1 MVLSIID
8 ALIDY
13 ICNLTKDKKSYENVR
28 DEVIKIKLESEELR
42 KKSLEAIDQ
51 DEKILKEI
59 LDGYKKRKEEPEKL
73 EEICKKS
80 AEFCL
85 SVTENAVKT
94 LKLAKRISEIG
105 NRMLSSDFKICKM
118 YAFTSVEAG
127 IENVKILEFI
137 FTAYSRSMC
146 VLSCDSR
153 SFYIA
158 VCYQALQ
165 KVRRNRCYE
174 NHSGLLIHIVLY
186 VCVSAYGTPAS
197 VKRGGYGNAG
207 SPDQMDSGI

>member
-1 MVLSIID
+1 MYYEKLLPVLSDLESKDIEIAGGSVVSMVLSIVD

-13 ICNLTKDKKSYENVR
+13 ICNLTKDKKNYENVR
-28 DEVIKIKLESEELR
+28 EEVIKIKQESEELR

-59 LDGYKKRKEEPEKL
+59 LEGYKKRKEEPEKL

-85 SVTENAVKT
+85 SVTENALNT

-118 YAFTSVEAG
+118 YAFTSVEAS
-127 IENVKILEFI
+127 IENVKIN
-137 FTAYSRSMC
+137 
-146 VLSCDSR
+146 VD
-153 SFYIA
+153 
-158 VCYQALQ
+158 
-165 KVRRNRCYE
+165 
-174 NHSGLLIHIVLY
+174 
-186 VCVSAYGTPAS
+186 S
-197 VKRGGYGNAG
+197 VKDEKFKKDMVQKYEEIYEKAINLYNL
-207 SPDQMDSGI
+207 

>member
-1 MVLSIID
+1 MYYEKLMPILSDLESKDTEIAGGSVVSMVLSIVD

-13 ICNLTKDKKSYENVR
+13 ICNLTKDKKNYESVR

-59 LDGYKKRKEEPEKL
+59 LEGYKKRKEEPEKL

-118 YAFTSVEAG
+118 YAYTSVEAG
-127 IENVKILEFI
+127 IENVKIN
-137 FTAYSRSMC
+137 
-146 VLSCDSR
+146 VD
-153 SFYIA
+153 
-158 VCYQALQ
+158 
-165 KVRRNRCYE
+165 
-174 NHSGLLIHIVLY
+174 
-186 VCVSAYGTPAS
+186 S
-197 VKRGGYGNAG
+197 VKDEKFRIDMTKKYEELYIQAKELYN
-207 SPDQMDSGI
+207 Q

>member
-1 MVLSIID
+1 MYYEKLMPILSDLESKDTEIAGGSMVSMVLSIVD

-59 LDGYKKRKEEPEKL
+59 LEGYKKRKEEPEKL

-118 YAFTSVEAG
+118 YAYTSVEAG
-127 IENVKILEFI
+127 IENVKIN
-137 FTAYSRSMC
+137 
-146 VLSCDSR
+146 VD
-153 SFYIA
+153 
-158 VCYQALQ
+158 
-165 KVRRNRCYE
+165 
-174 NHSGLLIHIVLY
+174 
-186 VCVSAYGTPAS
+186 S
-197 VKRGGYGNAG
+197 VKDEKFRIDMTKKYEELYIQAKELYN
-207 SPDQMDSGI
+207 Q